1 MTGSSRRL
9 PPLAWVGLCLLG
21 QHRIAGRRRT
31 GPWSATLAGAIAAAS
46 LGLLG
51 WAVSGFRRHDTTVD
65 PLEPAR
71 AAHLVTEGA
80 FGVTRNPMYVAMT
93 GVLVSHAVARRSLL
107 AFLPAGAF
115 AAFMDRTQIQVE
127 ESVMQAKF
135 GADWDRYAANTPR
148 WLSSA
153 WTRR

>member
-1 MTGSSRRL
+1 
-9 PPLAWVGLCLLG
+9 
-21 QHRIAGRRRT
+21 
-31 GPWSATLAGAIAAAS
+31 
-46 LGLLG
+46 
-51 WAVSGFRRHDTTVD
+51 
-65 PLEPAR
+65 
-71 AAHLVTEGA
+71 
-80 FGVTRNPMYVAMT
+80 MYVAMT

-148 WLSSA
+148 WLSSRPIA
-153 WTRR
+153 R